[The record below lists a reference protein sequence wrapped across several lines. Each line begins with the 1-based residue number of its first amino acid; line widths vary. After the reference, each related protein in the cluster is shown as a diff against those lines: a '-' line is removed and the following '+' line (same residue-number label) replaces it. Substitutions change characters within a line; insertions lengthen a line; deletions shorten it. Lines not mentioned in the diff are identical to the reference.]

1 MDFAASVSSWAA
13 PVCWEV
19 NVANGEAD
27 AFPNQLFLL
36 LCGSL
41 GGEGAYIALSHEHVH
56 RHCYKPS
63 NYKSEPCVYLK
74 DEVSIYKRLLLL
86 GNILGTENRYLSAV
100 LPRWVAL
107 LTVNLCLSGPT
118 RSSLRPDLVQSLKCY
133 E

>member
-74 DEVSIYKRLLLL
+74 DEVSILQKATAAGKHIRNGEQVPLCCTAEV
-86 GNILGTENRYLSAV
+86 GSIVNR
-100 LPRWVAL
+100 
-107 LTVNLCLSGPT
+107 
-118 RSSLRPDLVQSLKCY
+118 
-133 E
+133 